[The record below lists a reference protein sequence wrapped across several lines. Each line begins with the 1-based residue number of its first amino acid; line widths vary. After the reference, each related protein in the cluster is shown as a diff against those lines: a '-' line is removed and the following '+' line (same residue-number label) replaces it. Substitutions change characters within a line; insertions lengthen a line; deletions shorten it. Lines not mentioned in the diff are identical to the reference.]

1 MTQDPLSATFSAL
14 ADPTR
19 RAILARLLQ
28 GEASVAE
35 LAAPF
40 SMTPRAVSKHIGVL
54 EAAGLVTRERDAQR
68 RPSRIRAEPLV
79 DVDTWLGSYRQ
90 LWLGRFGR
98 LNARLVARREAAPE
112 QPREQQG
119 RAQQPAQKKG
129 ERHGLDQKSNKR
141 SR

>member
-1 MTQDPLSATFSAL
+1 MTTQDPLSATFSAL

-98 LNARLVARREAAPE
+98 LNARLVARRGAAH
-112 QPREQQG
+112 EQQG
-119 RAQQPAQKKG
+119 RAQQPTSKKG
-129 ERHGLDQKSNKR
+129 KRHGLDQKPSKH

>member
-1 MTQDPLSATFSAL
+1 MTEDPLSATFSAL

-19 RAILARLLQ
+19 RAILARLLE
-28 GEASVAE
+28 GDASVAE

-40 SMTPRAVSKHIGVL
+40 SMTARAVSKHIGVL

-68 RPSRIRAEPLV
+68 RPSRIRAEPLA
-79 DVDTWLGSYRQ
+79 DVDAWLGSYRQ

-98 LNARLVARREAAPE
+98 LNARLVARRGAAKE
-112 QPREQQG
+112 QPHEPPG
-119 RAQQPAQKKG
+119 RAATPARRKG
-129 ERHGLDQKSNKR
+129 EQHGLDPKPNKR